1 VVPNSKSFAYNL
13 TRHCHRLGV
22 DVRVN
27 TVTRNFI
34 VENGRVT
41 GVEATLPD
49 GSNHQF
55 RARKGVVLA
64 SGDYSGASDLKA
76 RLASPSVVPVDPVNP
91 TATGDGHRM
100 ALRIG
105 ATVVNGDIVRG
116 PIMRFIPPTR
126 QNLIQRLPPVKPLAQ
141 LIAWSMNHLPQ
152 WILRPFLMSFLTT
165 ALGPSPDIYKEGG
178 ILINKNGERFTDEL
192 GKPNVDIANQ
202 PDRTGWILFDSAVA
216 NKFSAW
222 PYFISTAPGVAY
234 AYLADYRRNR
244 ADIFHESNTV
254 QGLAASMGVP
264 ADSLQ
269 RSLAAYNE
277 GERGQ
282 RPPIQQGPFF
292 ALGPVKSYVVFTDGG
307 LRVTEKLEVVKED
320 GSIIPGLYA
329 AGSAGQGGLLLEGHG
344 HHLGWAFI
352 SGRIA
357 GRNAASAG

>member
-1 VVPNSKSFAYNL
+1 
-13 TRHCHRLGV
+13 
-22 DVRVN
+22 
-27 TVTRNFI
+27 
-34 VENGRVT
+34 
-41 GVEATLPD
+41 
-49 GSNHQF
+49 
-55 RARKGVVLA
+55 
-64 SGDYSGASDLKA
+64 
-76 RLASPSVVPVDPVNP
+76 
-91 TATGDGHRM
+91 M

-126 QNLIQRLPPVKPLAQ
+126 QNLIQGLPPVKPLAQ

-178 ILINKNGERFTDEL
+178 ILVNKNGERFTDEL

-202 PDRTGWILFDSAVA
+202 PDRMGWILFDGAVA

-244 ADIFHESNTV
+244 ADIFHESDTV

-269 RSLAAYNE
+269 KSLAAYNE